1 MGHADSSAYPDQPQ
15 PGQPG
20 PAQPGSAQPGP
31 AQPASGEAAPPT
43 PGPRYFPDLPPAID
57 LPAMEH
63 DVLARWQDGKFF
75 QRSLEATA
83 GRPLWT
89 FYEGPPTTNGMP
101 GVHHI
106 EARVF
111 KDVFPRF
118 KTMQGFHVPRQG
130 GWDCHGLPVEVAVER
145 ELGLSGKKAIESY
158 GIAEFNARCRE
169 SAQRHVDA
177 FEEMTVRLGYWVD
190 LQHAYR
196 TMDTSYIESVW
207 WSLKEIFTKGLLV
220 KDFRISP
227 YCPRCETPLSDHEMG
242 QPDVYRLVTD
252 PAVTVRFPLVSL
264 PDGAN
269 PLLDGADLL
278 VWTTTP
284 WTLVSNTAV
293 AVHPDESYAIARKPG
308 DGDTVVVAEN
318 LVPRVLGEGW
328 HVVATVPGAHLVGAT
343 YRPPFNLVEI
353 AGAHRVVPGG
363 FVTTEDGTGL
373 VHLAPAFGADDMET
387 SRAHGLPVVNPVRPD
402 GRFEEWIPL
411 VGGMF
416 FKEANEPLVRD
427 LTERGLLFRVEQYEH
442 SYPHCWRCH
451 TPLLYYALP
460 SWYIRTTQVKDLML
474 AENERTNW
482 QPPTIKHGRYG
493 EWLRNNV
500 DWALSRTRYWG
511 TPLPIWECGE
521 QHLTCAG
528 SLAELSELAAQ
539 DLSGLDPHRPYV
551 DEVTLT
557 CPECGGEARRVP
569 EVIDA
574 WYDSG
579 SMPFAR
585 LGAPWQN
592 AEEFRRT
599 YPAQF
604 ICEAIDQTRG
614 WFYSLMAV
622 GCLVFGRN
630 AYENVV
636 CLGLV
641 VDERGRKMSKHLGNV
656 LEPLPLMEAHGADAI
671 RWFFAASGS
680 PWSTRRIGDAALDEI
695 VRKVLLTYWNTVSFL
710 VLYANAAAAQGQAWR
725 PPQAAQ
731 APPASGRPLLDRW
744 LLSELH
750 ATTDE
755 VTASLEGFDTAAAGR
770 RLAAFI
776 DDLSNW
782 YVRRSRRRFWE
793 GAAAPDGSS
802 AFATLYESLHVLTR
816 LMAPLTPFL
825 ADHVWAVLRGTDDPE
840 SVHLASWPAAD
851 QALIDTRLSA
861 QMAQTRRLVELGR
874 SARASASVPVRQPLP
889 RAVVSAA
896 GFAELAPGLRAE
908 VARELNVRT
917 LEPMAA
923 VGEDLV
929 DYVVKPNFRTLGR
942 RFGKG
947 TKAVAAAITA
957 AEPAVLAAELRSTG
971 KVSVEVDGSTVALGP
986 DDVIVTQT
994 PRTGWTVA
1002 SEGGET
1008 VGIEVLITPEL
1019 RREGLAREVIRLI
1032 QDARKSDGLHVSD
1045 RITVAWEATDPDL
1058 SAALAEHGQ
1067 LIAGE
1072 VLADQF
1078 GPATPTDTD
1087 PAGGAHQH
1095 AEPDLGLTFWLT
1107 RA

>member
-1 MGHADSSAYPDQPQ
+1 MSDPAQPQ
-15 PGQPG
+15 PGQPE
-20 PAQPGSAQPGP
+20 P
-31 AQPASGEAAPPT
+31 APPAAG
-43 PGPRYFPDLPPAID
+43 GPRYFPDLPPAID

-75 QRSLEATA
+75 ERSLEATA

-145 ELGLSGKKAIESY
+145 ELGLSGKKAIEGY

-177 FEEMTVRLGYWVD
+177 FEELTVRLGYWVD

-242 QPDVYRLVTD
+242 QPDVYRQVSD
-252 PAVTVRFPLVSL
+252 PGVTVRFPLLSL

-269 PLLDGADLL
+269 PLLNGADLL

-293 AVHPDESYAIARKPG
+293 AVHPDESYAVARKPG
-308 DGDTVVVAEN
+308 DGDTVVVAEK
-318 LVPRVLGEGW
+318 LVARVLGEGW
-328 HVVATVPGAHLVGAT
+328 HVVGTVPGAALVGAT
-343 YRPPFNLVEI
+343 YRPPFGLVEI

-416 FKEANEPLVRD
+416 FKDADEPLVRD
-427 LTERGLLFRVEQYEH
+427 LTERGLLFRVEPYEH

-474 AENERTNW
+474 AENERTTW

-528 SLAELSELAAQ
+528 SLAELSELAGR

-592 AEEFRRT
+592 AQEFRRT

-630 AYENVV
+630 CHAR
-636 CLGLV
+636 
-641 VDERGRKMSKHLGNV
+641 ER
-656 LEPLPLMEAHGADAI
+656 ADGQP
-671 RWFFAASGS
+671 ASAPQEDHPSCQTQPSRNRASPSPHCWPERRGDFPARPRPS
-680 PWSTRRIGDAALDEI
+680 TCRPWST
-695 VRKVLLTYWNTVSFL
+695 
-710 VLYANAAAAQGQAWR
+710 
-725 PPQAAQ
+725 
-731 APPASGRPLLDRW
+731 
-744 LLSELH
+744 
-750 ATTDE
+750 
-755 VTASLEGFDTAAAGR
+755 
-770 RLAAFI
+770 
-776 DDLSNW
+776 
-782 YVRRSRRRFWE
+782 
-793 GAAAPDGSS
+793 
-802 AFATLYESLHVLTR
+802 
-816 LMAPLTPFL
+816 M
-825 ADHVWAVLRGTDDPE
+825 
-840 SVHLASWPAAD
+840 SWPAGRTGSSSSVRWKPPQD
-851 QALIDTRLSA
+851 GRCGPSTRD
-861 QMAQTRRLVELGR
+861 RRRPTACPACITSRPGCSRTCSPASRPCRDSTSRGR
-874 SARASASVPVRQPLP
+874 
-889 RAVVSAA
+889 AA
-896 GFAELAPGLRAE
+896 GTATGSRSRWPWSANSTCPARRPSRATGS
-908 VARELNVRT
+908 RSSTRG
-917 LEPMAA
+917 AA
-923 VGEDLV
+923 SR
-929 DYVVKPNFRTLGR
+929 PS
-942 RFGKG
+942 G
-947 TKAVAAAITA
+947 TWT
-957 AEPAVLAAELRSTG
+957 RS
-971 KVSVEVDGSTVALGP
+971 
-986 DDVIVTQT
+986 
-994 PRTGWTVA
+994 RN
-1002 SEGGET
+1002 
-1008 VGIEVLITPEL
+1008 
-1019 RREGLAREVIRLI
+1019 
-1032 QDARKSDGLHVSD
+1032 
-1045 RITVAWEATDPDL
+1045 
-1058 SAALAEHGQ
+1058 
-1067 LIAGE
+1067 
-1072 VLADQF
+1072 
-1078 GPATPTDTD
+1078 
-1087 PAGGAHQH
+1087 
-1095 AEPDLGLTFWLT
+1095 
-1107 RA
+1107 